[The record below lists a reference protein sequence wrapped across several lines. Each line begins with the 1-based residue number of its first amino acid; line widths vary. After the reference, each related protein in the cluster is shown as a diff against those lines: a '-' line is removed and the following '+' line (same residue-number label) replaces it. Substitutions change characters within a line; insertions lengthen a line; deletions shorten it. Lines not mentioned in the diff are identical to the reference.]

1 MQQLLNKFLSL
12 IIPGSIRKNLRF
24 LQFILVN
31 RIVAV
36 QVSDTTEAKKNYKC
50 LQPKKYHL
58 FFSLALFL
66 LICQPGFAQKVNSII
81 KSGNDAYKKG
91 DYKNAEKFYKE
102 ALEED
107 NDNLFAQF
115 NLGNALLKQNN
126 IIEAAKYFSKASE
139 AASDNDFKAKVFYN
153 KGLTMIKYQKLPEAI
168 DAFKESL
175 LLDPEDNDTREN
187 LQKAIEE
194 LKKQQHQQPQQKP
207 DQQKKPPPPKPQ
219 NKTANRDLMEQKFD
233 ELRDKEKQLQK
244 LLQKKSNDNQPDKD
258 W

>member
-12 IIPGSIRKNLRF
+12 IVPDSAKKNLRF
-24 LQFILVN
+24 PHFILLN
-31 RIVAV
+31 RIIAV
-36 QVSDTTEAKKNYKC
+36 QVSDTTKAKKNYRS
-50 LQPKKYHL
+50 LQPKKYL
-58 FFSLALFL
+58 FIFSSIIFL
-66 LICQPGFAQKVNSII
+66 LICRHGFAQKVNSSI
-81 KSGNDAYKKG
+81 KAGNDAYKKG

-107 NDNLFAQF
+107 NGNLFAQF

-126 IIEAAKYFSKASE
+126 VIEAAKYFSKASE
-139 AASDNDFKAKVFYN
+139 AVSDNDFKAKAFYN

-168 DAFKESL
+168 VAFKESL

-194 LKKQQHQQPQQKP
+194 LKKQQQKQPQQKP
-207 DQQKKPPPPKPQ
+207 EHQKKPPQPKPQ
-219 NKTANRDLMEQKFD
+219 NKTASKDVMEQKFD

-244 LLQKKSNDNQPDKD
+244 LLQKKANDNQPDKD